1 MGGRRIMKQT
11 KAEESPVFN
20 LEGDKQG
27 VIMKYYK
34 YGIWHYRAIIFK
46 ENGIL
51 SGIFYSLENARQFIQ
66 ERS

>member
-1 MGGRRIMKQT
+1 MRET
-11 KAEESPVFN
+11 KAEEIPVFSIN
-20 LEGDKQG
+20 GEKQG
-27 VIMKYYK
+27 IVMKYYK
-34 YGIWHYRAIIFK
+34 YGLWHYRAIIFK

>member
-1 MGGRRIMKQT
+1 MRET
-11 KAEESPVFN
+11 KAEEIPVFN

-34 YGIWHYRAIIFK
+34 YGLWHYRAIIFIYD
-46 ENGIL
+46 GIL
-51 SGIFYSLENARQFIQ
+51 SGVFYSLENARQFIK